1 MQEETMKQFSEL
13 QIDGIRHRVK
23 STIDYLESE
32 DITRHD
38 IDYQLR
44 SVEIGIKLVLADV
57 VEILPSPLYED
68 VKRILDRRERL
79 WRKRYF
85 SDQPEM
91 QEEGKPD
98 ETIS

>member
-1 MQEETMKQFSEL
+1 MKQFTEI
-13 QIDGIRHRVK
+13 QIDGIWHRVK

-32 DITRHD
+32 DITKHD
-38 IDYQLR
+38 IDYQIR

-57 VEILPSPLYED
+57 VEILPPPLYED
-68 VKRILDRRERL
+68 VKRILDRREWL
-79 WRKRYF
+79 WRQRYF

-91 QEEGKPD
+91 QEEGKHD